1 MRLFLALDIPAAIKD
16 EIVTL
21 HDKSLV
27 GAQWTMRPQWHITL
41 HFIGERETD
50 IAIQEALAKVEA
62 PAFALHLV
70 GVGQFPEK
78 GKPRVLWVGIHA
90 PDALQTLHTRTS
102 TALQT
107 TGYQAETRPYS
118 PHLTLARFKQNTPDR
133 TAMQA
138 YFDQHAA
145 FKTESFPI
153 THFTLYESQLLK
165 GGAVY
170 TARASFPLAP

>member
-1 MRLFLALDIPAAIKD
+1 MRLFLALDIPDGIKD
-16 EIVTL
+16 EIVFL

-27 GAQWTMRPQWHITL
+27 GAQWTTRSQWHITL
-41 HFIGERETD
+41 HFIGERESDT
-50 IAIQEALAKVEA
+50 AIREALAEVEA
-62 PAFALHLV
+62 PAFALYLV

-78 GKPRVLWVGIHA
+78 GKPRVLWAGIHA
-90 PDALQTLHTRTS
+90 PDALQTLRQLTGK
-102 TALQT
+102 ALQT
-107 TGYQAETRPYS
+107 TGYQPETRPYS

-153 THFTLYESQLLK
+153 TQFTLYESQLLK

-170 TARASFPLAP
+170 TVCASFPLAP

>member
-1 MRLFLALDIPAAIKD
+1 MRLFLALDIPDAIKD
-16 EIVTL
+16 EVVSL

-27 GAQWTMRPQWHITL
+27 GAQWTTRSQWHITL
-41 HFIGERETD
+41 HFIGERESDT
-50 IAIQEALAKVEA
+50 AIREALAKVEA

-78 GKPRVLWVGIHA
+78 GKPRVLWAGIHA
-90 PDALQTLHTRTS
+90 PDALQTLYARTS

-107 TGYQAETRPYS
+107 TGYQPETRSYS
-118 PHLTLARFKQNTPDR
+118 PHLTLARFKQQTPNR
-133 TAMQA
+133 TDMQA
-138 YFDQHAA
+138 YFDQHTT
-145 FKTESFPI
+145 FKTDSFPI